1 MTSDD
6 ILIKLEK
13 IEILFFVQMSFQF
26 SVKIKKIDLFFPGK
40 KIEVE
45 KSTLIG

>member
-13 IEILFFVQMSFQF
+13 LKSFFFVQMSFQF
-26 SVKIKKIDLFFPGK
+26 SIKIKKIEMFFPGN

>member
-26 SVKIKKIDLFFPGK
+26 PIKIKKIDLFFPRR

-45 KSTLIG
+45 NQP